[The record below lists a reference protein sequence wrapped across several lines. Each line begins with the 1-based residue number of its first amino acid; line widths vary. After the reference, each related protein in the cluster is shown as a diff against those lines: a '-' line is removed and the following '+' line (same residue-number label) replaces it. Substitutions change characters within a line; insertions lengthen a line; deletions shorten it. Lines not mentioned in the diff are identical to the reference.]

1 MGLAWGWATDT
12 GVQRCHNEDA
22 VLAEDP
28 VFVIADGVGGRA
40 AGEVASSSVV
50 QAFSGLVTE
59 RVLLAA
65 DDVSALLASVDQDIR
80 QRSTTDPRNKGMA
93 TTAVGMVAIP
103 QYGIPYWLAFN
114 IGDSRLYR
122 SHGTHLEQISVD
134 HSYVQELVDSGQLTP
149 AQVKGHPE
157 RSVITRALGAAGSRH
172 PDFWLFPAE
181 VGQRFLLCSD
191 GLTDEVDDS
200 DISTVLAGATH
211 PQVAAD
217 ALVTAAV
224 RAGTKDNVSVV
235 VVDVRGQHGQADH
248 PTVTL
253 SAIDESTDGG
263 TSAPT
268 AGRDVSIADREI

>member
-12 GVQRCHNEDA
+12 GVQRQHNEDA

-40 AGEVASSSVV
+40 AGEVAADSVV
-50 QAFSGLVTE
+50 QAFSGLVE
-59 RVLLAA
+59 QRAPLVA
-65 DDVSALLASVDQDIR
+65 DDVSALLASVDQAIR
-80 QRSTTDPRNKGMA
+80 RRSATDPGNDGMA
-93 TTAVGMVAIP
+93 TTAVGMVALA

-149 AQVKGHPE
+149 AQVKEHPE
-157 RSVITRALGAAGSRH
+157 RSVITRALGAAASHH

-181 VGQRFLLCSD
+181 AGQRFLLCSD

-200 DISTVLAGATH
+200 EISTVLAGAAH
-211 PQVAAD
+211 PQIAAD
-217 ALVTAAV
+217 ALVAAAL
-224 RAGTKDNVSVV
+224 RSGAKDNVSVV
-235 VVDVRGQHGQADH
+235 VVDVRGGRGQDDD
-248 PTVTL
+248 PTVPL
-253 SAIDESTDGG
+253 STIDESTEDGA
-263 TSAPT
+263 SAAEPRRDVVI
-268 AGRDVSIADREI
+268 AGRET